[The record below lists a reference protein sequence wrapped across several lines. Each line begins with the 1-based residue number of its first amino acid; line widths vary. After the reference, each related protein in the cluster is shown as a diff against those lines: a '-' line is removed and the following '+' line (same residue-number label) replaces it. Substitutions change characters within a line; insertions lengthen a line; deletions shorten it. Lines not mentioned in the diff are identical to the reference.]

1 MRKRFI
7 FIKWKDN
14 SNSNSTAVNGNINNL
29 LFSLSL
35 IWVKNKIMNSFRIQ
49 MLSQWCCLEFIFE
62 SHHKQFEPSHIIVK
76 MITFCSATQTV
87 GEMVYFF
94 FSNTSFEA
102 VLSWDILEEI
112 NAIQSLDQNHA
123 FRSELLKC
131 FIEFRYL
138 VKQWFCVNPT

>member
-1 MRKRFI
+1 
-7 FIKWKDN
+7 
-14 SNSNSTAVNGNINNL
+14 
-29 LFSLSL
+29 
-35 IWVKNKIMNSFRIQ
+35 
-49 MLSQWCCLEFIFE
+49 
-62 SHHKQFEPSHIIVK
+62 
-76 MITFCSATQTV
+76 
-87 GEMVYFF
+87 MVYFF

-138 VKQWFCVNPT
+138 VKQ